1 MKTLT
6 LEKFLNRER
15 RGTKMELNST
25 LSEIIEKYNKT
36 SDKYIIRRSNSNY
49 TVEKIIGYHEYET
62 ITNISF
68 EELENVSYVGDISAL
83 IYIHISELN
92 RSSVNTK
99 INKVKKYLKGV
110 MNNIKELFIKKS
122 NNLFDEVEE
131 LEGEM

>member
-6 LEKFLNRER
+6 LGRLLNGER

-36 SDKYIIRRSNSNY
+36 SDKYIIRRNNSNY
-49 TVEKIIGYHEYET
+49 TVEKIIGYHEHET

-99 INKVKKYLKGV
+99 INKVKKYFKGV
-110 MNNIKELFIKKS
+110 LNNIKDLFIKKS
-122 NNLFDEVEE
+122 NLFDEVEE

>member
-1 MKTLT
+1 MKTSNLGR
-6 LEKFLNRER
+6 FLNRER

-36 SDKYIIRRSNSNY
+36 SDKYIIRRNNSNY

-68 EELENVSYVGDISAL
+68 KELENVSYVGDISAL

-92 RSSVNTK
+92 RTSVNTK
-99 INKVKKYLKGV
+99 LNKVKKYLKGV
-110 MNNIKELFIKKS
+110 INNIKELFIKKS
-122 NNLFDEVEE
+122 NLFDEVEE
-131 LEGEM
+131 LEGEKI